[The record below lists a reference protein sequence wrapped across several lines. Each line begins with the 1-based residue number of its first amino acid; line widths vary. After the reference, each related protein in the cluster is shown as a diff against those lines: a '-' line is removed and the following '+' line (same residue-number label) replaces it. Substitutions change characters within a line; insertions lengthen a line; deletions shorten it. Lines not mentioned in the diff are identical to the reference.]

1 MAEKKEKKEAPGK
14 EGELKSSP
22 WQTAPSQYHDS
33 REERLGL
40 LSEDPKF
47 M

>member
-1 MAEKKEKKEAPGK
+1 MPEQKERKESSESEP
-14 EGELKSSP
+14 ELKSSP
-22 WQTAPSQYHDS
+22 PQIAPSPYHDS

-47 M
+47 Q